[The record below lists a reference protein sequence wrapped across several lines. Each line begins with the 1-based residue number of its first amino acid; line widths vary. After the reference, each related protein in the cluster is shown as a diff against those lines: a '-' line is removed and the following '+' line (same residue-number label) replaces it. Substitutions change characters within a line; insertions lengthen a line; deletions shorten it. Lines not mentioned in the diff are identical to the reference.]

1 MAISPLT
8 VLGSATIGSLTL
20 RAISRIG
27 TSFAEVLHNRQGGDS
42 DEAAPPTVNGE
53 SPLPPVVNP
62 TIAPAEQLQHEESVA
77 ITRLQQLI
85 EKRFSEYSIDTSKNL
100 ELEIDETGAVRVL
113 HGHPQQ
119 AQIERLMAEDSALN
133 ELFQRVFDI
142 HQTRRALQR
151 RPPIGDIGQFVDNN
165 RALDSSAW
173 MSPSSDR
180 MAGRLRIAIENNDVR
195 VALLG

>member
-42 DEAAPPTVNGE
+42 GEAAPPTVNGE
-53 SPLPPVVNP
+53 SLLPPVVNP

-77 ITRLQQLI
+77 ITRLQRLI

-119 AQIERLMAEDSALN
+119 AQIKRLLAEDSALN

-142 HQTRRALQR
+142 HRALQR

-165 RALDSSAW
+165 RALDSSVR
-173 MSPSSDR
+173 MSPSSGR
-180 MAGRLRIAIENNDVR
+180 MAGRLRVAIENNDVR
-195 VALLG
+195 VALFG